1 VSHTLHPSLEPRS
14 PVSRPLARDGVAL
27 NSLRIRAVYN
37 QRVATREQLRSMVED
52 LPAGLVNTVA
62 EMMISLGNDPA
73 DPEAIRTGDIVDDW
87 GNLSALRRASSIG
100 KLGSLSR
107 AEITDIGETLSEE
120 WTRIER
126 EEQEGM
132 GLATMKR
139 AEATMG
145 RGDVWWYERPGLKRR
160 PALILTPQEAIAS
173 VSEVYVLLATT
184 AIRGLHAEVELGPR
198 DGLPCACVLNADQIG
213 AADKNF
219 LTSQVTAPGTTLG
232 ITLGAEKLSELSR
245 GHTPAPEAL

>member
-1 VSHTLHPSLEPRS
+1 
-14 PVSRPLARDGVAL
+14 
-27 NSLRIRAVYN
+27 
-37 QRVATREQLRSMVED
+37 MVED
-52 LPAGLVNTVA
+52 LPAGLVSTVA

-73 DPEAIRTGDIVDDW
+73 DPEAIRTGDIIDDW

-107 AEITDIGETLSEE
+107 AEIIDIGETLSDE

-126 EEQEGM
+126 EEQQQVEGNEQ
-132 GLATMKR
+132 GRGGEGRGKQGGGNEAGTDLATIKR
-139 AEATMG
+139 REATMG
-145 RGDVWWYERPGLKRR
+145 RGEVWWYQHPGLKRR

-173 VSEVYVLLATT
+173 VNEVYVLLAST
-184 AIRGLHAEVELGPR
+184 AIRGLHAEVELGPQ

-219 LTSQVTAPGTTLG
+219 LTSQITAPGATLG
-232 ITLGAEKLSELSR
+232 TTLGAEKMSELSR
-245 GHTPAPEAL
+245 ALYPAPQAR

>member
-1 VSHTLHPSLEPRS
+1 VLQP
-14 PVSRPLARDGVAL
+14 
-27 NSLRIRAVYN
+27 NSLRIRTVYN

-73 DPEAIRTGDIVDDW
+73 DPEAIRTGDIIDDW
-87 GNLSALRRASSIG
+87 GNLSALRRASSAG

-107 AEITDIGETLSEE
+107 AEIIDIGETLSDE

-126 EEQEGM
+126 EEQQQVESNEQG
-132 GLATMKR
+132 
-139 AEATMG
+139 EPTMG
-145 RGDVWWYERPGLKRR
+145 RGEVWWYQHPGLKRR

-173 VSEVYVLLATT
+173 VKEVYVLLATT
-184 AIRGLHAEVELGPR
+184 AIRGLHAEVELGSQ
-198 DGLPCACVLNADQIG
+198 DGLPCDCVLNADQID

-219 LTSQVTAPGTTLG
+219 LINQITTPDA
-232 ITLGAEKLSELSR
+232 ILGAEKMAELSR
-245 GHTPAPEAL
+245 GYTPAPSR

>member
-1 VSHTLHPSLEPRS
+1 
-14 PVSRPLARDGVAL
+14 
-27 NSLRIRAVYN
+27 
-37 QRVATREQLRSMVED
+37 VATREQLRSMVED

-87 GNLSALRRASSIG
+87 GNLSALRRASSVG

-107 AEITDIGETLSEE
+107 AEIIDIGETLSDT

-126 EEQEGM
+126 EEQQKMERGE
-132 GLATMKR
+132 ATMK
-139 AEATMG
+139 
-145 RGDVWWYERPGLKRR
+145 RGDVWWYEHPGLKRR

-173 VSEVYVLLATT
+173 ADEVYILLATT

-198 DGLPCACVLNADQIG
+198 DGLSRGCVLNADQIG

-219 LTSQVTAPGTTLG
+219 LISQVTAPGSTLG
-232 ITLGAEKLSELSR
+232 ITLGAEKMSELSR
-245 GHTPAPEAL
+245 GYTPAPEAP

>member
-1 VSHTLHPSLEPRS
+1 MVLQP
-14 PVSRPLARDGVAL
+14 
-27 NSLRIRAVYN
+27 NSLRIRTVYN
-37 QRVATREQLRSMVED
+37 RRVATREQLRSMVED

-87 GNLSALRRASSIG
+87 GNLSALRRASSVG

-107 AEITDIGETLSEE
+107 AEITDIGETLSDE

-126 EEQEGM
+126 EEQQQIESNEQGE
-132 GLATMKR
+132 ATMK
-139 AEATMG
+139 
-145 RGDVWWYERPGLKRR
+145 RGDVWWYEHPGLKRR

-173 VSEVYVLLATT
+173 VNEVYVLLATT

-219 LTSQVTAPGTTLG
+219 LTSQITAPGTTLG

-245 GHTPAPEAL
+245 GYTPAPSR